1 VCCQILLRRIIRD
14 VAWEEGRRRE
24 VSAEASVGGAWAGAA
39 RLRTDIETAVCGLVH
54 VERERARVEVVAAGR
69 W

>member
-1 VCCQILLRRIIRD
+1 M
-14 VAWEEGRRRE
+14 
-24 VSAEASVGGAWAGAA
+24 SAEASVGGAWAGAA